1 MTKHL
6 TYLIGIILLA
16 TSCISNKKVVYLQ
29 GEETGT
35 YTNEAFVQQYQIRPN
50 DLLQVRV
57 NSLYPEANELLNQ
70 VMQMQQG
77 NMNMGVQGGNGF
89 FYLMGFSVSDS
100 GFVKLPMVGKVKAAG
115 LTTDELEEDLED
127 AFEQFY
133 EGISVIVKVS
143 GIQFSM
149 LGEFRQPGQFLVFD
163 NNLSILEAIAM
174 AGDMT
179 DFANRQEVLLLRTK
193 GNTMHRYT
201 IDMTDARMLSD
212 SLFYLQRDD
221 VVYAPPIR
229 GEQYG
234 FKRDG
239 FVYTLAILS
248 LISNALL
255 IYNLVNSL

>member
-1 MTKHL
+1 MKPYL
-6 TYLIGIILLA
+6 TYLILIVLTA
-16 TSCISNKKVVYLQ
+16 TGCISNKKVVYLQ
-29 GEETGT
+29 GPESGT
-35 YTNEAFVQQYQIRPN
+35 FTNEAFVQQYQIRPN

-57 NSLYPEANELLNQ
+57 NSLFPEANELLNQ

-89 FYLMGFSVSDS
+89 FYLMGFTVNDS
-100 GFVKLPMVGKVKAAG
+100 GYVKLPMVGKVMAQG
-115 LTTDELEEDLED
+115 LTTDQLEERLED
-127 AFEQFY
+127 RFEEFY

-179 DFANRQEVLLLRTK
+179 DFANRREVQLLRTK
-193 GNTMHRYT
+193 GNNMYKYT
-201 IDMTDARMLSD
+201 IDMTSMDMLTD

-221 VVYAPPIR
+221 VLYAPPLR

-248 LISNALL
+248 LISNLFL